1 MDNGEVRELVR
12 RYHAGETRARESL
25 VEAFAPMVR
34 QIARRFAD
42 RGEPLDDL
50 FQVGMVGLLKALDRF
65 DLDRGVRFSTYA
77 FACVV
82 GEIKRHFR
90 DRVWA
95 VRVPRS
101 LKDLANRLPH
111 ETARLTNLLGRAP
124 TISEL
129 ADALD
134 SDEEAVLEAAD
145 AWYAYSP
152 TSFSARPADE
162 DDESDLLDRLGKEES
177 GYDRAEDWATLRAG
191 IAALDA
197 RERQII
203 FLSLVRGLTQ
213 SEIAAR
219 LGYSQM
225 HISRLLRAALDK
237 IRARIAVDVPAVSA
251 HASS

>member
-1 MDNGEVRELVR
+1 M
-12 RYHAGETRARESL
+12 
-25 VEAFAPMVR
+25 
-34 QIARRFAD
+34 
-42 RGEPLDDL
+42 
-50 FQVGMVGLLKALDRF
+50 
-65 DLDRGVRFSTYA
+65 
-77 FACVV
+77 
-82 GEIKRHFR
+82 
-90 DRVWA
+90 
-95 VRVPRS
+95 
-101 LKDLANRLPH
+101 
-111 ETARLTNLLGRAP
+111 
-124 TISEL
+124 
-129 ADALD
+129 
-134 SDEEAVLEAAD
+134 LEAAD

-177 GYDRAEDWATLRAG
+177 GYERAEDWATLRAG

-203 FLSLVRGLTQ
+203 FLSLARGLTQ

>member
-1 MDNGEVRELVR
+1 
-12 RYHAGETRARESL
+12 
-25 VEAFAPMVR
+25 MVR
-34 QIARRFAD
+34 QVARRFAG

-50 FQVGMVGLLKALDRF
+50 FQVGMVGLLKAVDRF
-65 DLDRGVRFSTYA
+65 DLDRGVSFSTYA
-77 FACVV
+77 FPSVV

-95 VRVPRS
+95 VRVPRPV
-101 LKDLANRLPH
+101 KDLANRLPQ

-145 AWYAYSP
+145 ARYAYSP
-152 TSFSARPADE
+152 TSLSARPADE
-162 DDESDLLDRLGKEES
+162 DDESDLLDRLGEQES
-177 GYDRAEDWATLRAG
+177 GYERAEDWATLRAG

-203 FLSLVRGLTQ
+203 FLSLARGLTQ

-225 HISRLLRAALDK
+225 HISRLLCAALDK
-237 IRARIAVDVPAVSA
+237 IRARIAVDVPAAPA
-251 HASS
+251 HASR